1 MFRALVLAALATCAA
16 STGAWATP
24 PTHIDLA
31 YAPHWRQRIDLYIPQ
46 DRPGPFPVVI
56 YIHGGGWLSG
66 DKSLAERY
74 ANALMARGL
83 AVAAVNYRFSYQ
95 AQFPAQ
101 LHDCKAA
108 VRWLRAH
115 AGEYDLDPTRF
126 AAFGESAGGH
136 LASLV
141 GTVSGDAT
149 LEGNVGGNTVWSS
162 HVQAVVHGY
171 GPTDLFELALF
182 NDQRGSEISALIGY
196 DIYEIIAH
204 QSDPSYASWVAL
216 VNSANPAQHAAL
228 DDPPAYI
235 IHGDIDDVVPAS
247 QSELLADALDAA
259 GAPET
264 LRLMPGVGHEIP
276 DAELAGIYAFLKG
289 QLTPLPQIVSA
300 SGVQHGES
308 FGQSV
313 AVLGDINGDGVD
325 EIIVGASLND
335 DKGTDAGRIVIID
348 GSTGAVLRII
358 RGRKP
363 GDQFG
368 FALALCGDVNA
379 DGVSDFAVASPL
391 ADTPNGI
398 DSGRVEVFAGGTWK
412 RLRTFDGEHARDH
425 MGHALASADVDGDLV
440 RDIICGA
447 PYADAPTVNS
457 GCTLIF
463 SSATGTLLKRVKGAA
478 KNDRLGWSVAAAGD
492 VDGDGR
498 SDVII
503 GAPWNDGGGTNGG
516 SIIVVGRDASQWVTR
531 MTRTGAAGQQ
541 LGFAVAGLGDVNGDG
556 LSDIAAGAPTALANG
571 VSSGAV
577 RLYSPA
583 ANIDL
588 ATLEPASPQPD
599 ENFGAA
605 IAGTGDLDDDGVMD
619 VLVGSPNRDLGGV
632 DCGRI
637 SVFSGSGALLRLFDG
652 PGASSQFGCAVAGRA
667 AIVPGPP
674 REVVVG
680 APGML
685 VNTSRPGVAYILH
698 VDGSP

>member
-1 MFRALVLAALATCAA
+1 MSRALAFAIMVLGVACTSA
-16 STGAWATP
+16 GATP
-24 PTHIDLA
+24 PTYTDLA

-56 YIHGGGWLSG
+56 YFHGGGWLAG
-66 DKSLAERY
+66 DKTLAERY
-74 ANALMARGL
+74 ADDLLARGL
-83 AVAAVNYRFSYQ
+83 VLAAVNYRFSYQ
-95 AQFPAQ
+95 ATFTA
-101 LHDCKAA
+101 LLYDCKGA

-115 AGEYDLDPTRF
+115 AGEYDIDPTRF

-141 GTVSGDAT
+141 GTVSGDPT
-149 LEGNVGGNTVWSS
+149 LEGNVGGNAAYSS

-171 GPTDLFELALF
+171 GPTDLFQLALF
-182 NDQRGSEISALIGY
+182 NDQRGSEISELIGH
-196 DIYEIIAH
+196 DIYDIIAH
-204 QSDPSYASWVAL
+204 QSDPSYASWVSL
-216 VNSANPAQHAAL
+216 VNSANPAQHAAI

-235 IHGDIDDVVPAS
+235 IHGAIDDVVPAS
-247 QSELLADALDAA
+247 QSELLAEALDSA

-276 DAELAGIYAFLKG
+276 DSELPGLYAFLKE
-289 QLTPLPQIVSA
+289 QLAPLPQILSA
-300 SGVQHGES
+300 NGLQDGES

-313 AVLGDINGDGVD
+313 AVLDDITGDGVD
-325 EIIVGASLND
+325 EIIVGAPLND
-335 DKGTDAGRIVIID
+335 DKGTDVGRIVIVD
-348 GSTGAVLRII
+348 GSSGALLRII
-358 RGRKP
+358 RGRAA

-368 FALALCGDVNA
+368 FALAACGDVNA
-379 DGVSDFAVASPL
+379 DGMPDFAVASPL
-391 ADTPNGI
+391 ADTPSGI

-412 RLRTFDGEHARDH
+412 RLRTLDGEHARDH
-425 MGHALASADVDGDLV
+425 MGHALASADVDGDLL

-447 PYADAPTVNS
+447 PYADAPAVNS

-463 SSATGTLLKRVKGAA
+463 SSATGTLLKRIKGAA
-478 KNDRLGWSVAAAGD
+478 KNDRLGWAVAAAGD

-516 SIIVVGRDASQWVTR
+516 SVTVVGLSASQWVTR
-531 MTRTGAAGQQ
+531 LTRTGAAGEQ
-541 LGFAVAGLGDVNGDG
+541 LGCAVAGLGDVNGDG
-556 LSDIAAGAPTALANG
+556 LSDVAAGAPKALTSGTSAG
-571 VSSGAV
+571 VA

-583 ANIDL
+583 ANLDL
-588 ATLEPASPQPD
+588 AILKPASPQPG
-599 ENFGAA
+599 ENFGSA

-619 VLVGSPNRDLGGV
+619 VLVGSPNRDLGGI

-637 SVFSGSGALLRLFDG
+637 SVFSGVGTLQRLFDG
-652 PGASSQFGCAVAGRA
+652 PAASSQFGCALAGRA

-680 APGML
+680 APGMF
-685 VNTSRPGVAYILH
+685 VNATRPGVAYILH
-698 VDGSP
+698 ADGSP